1 MNANAD
7 LPSPAPAG
15 GGHRAAPY
23 AHDRSSVERIML
35 QVCLALTPATL
46 YGLYLFGLPAI
57 LTFLCIVLAAIA
69 TEALCLWLQGQSLWR
84 LKDASALLTG
94 WLLAMSMPPWCPWWL
109 SASGAFFAIAI
120 GKHLYGGIGQNV
132 FNPAM
137 LARVALLISFPVQMT
152 TWVQVMPLGSDIA
165 PGLSQSLAIFFG
177 EQGIPDGFTGAT
189 LLGASKAAAKAMTE
203 QVALQ
208 NAPHGIRVNCIQPGL
223 MNTPMAVDARMDAWN
238 MTREEVVAMRDA
250 KVPLGGKMG
259 TAWDVANAALF
270 LVSDEARFITGVTL
284 MVDGGAHCRIG

>member
-1 MNANAD
+1 MTQDDSEVSKGVLRLDGQAAIVVGGGQTPGQTIGNGRATAITYARAGARVLVAD
-7 LPSPAPAG
+7 RDLDAAAATVAEITAEGGDAVPFRADVTDEADIAAMVADACDRWERLDILHNNVGISVAG
-15 GGHRAAPY
+15 GDAEISRIEGDAF
-23 AHDRSSVERIML
+23 DRIM
-35 QVCLALTPATL
+35 
-46 YGLYLFGLPAI
+46 AI
-57 LTFLCIVLAAIA
+57 NLKSMVLAIKH
-69 TEALCLWLQGQSLWR
+69 ALPVMRGQQSGNIINISSTAAHE
-84 LKDASALLTG
+84 DY
-94 WLLAMSMPPWCPWWL
+94 PWVTY
-109 SASGAFFAIAI
+109 
-120 GKHLYGGIGQNV
+120 K
-132 FNPAM
+132 
-137 LARVALLISFPVQMT
+137 
-152 TWVQVMPLGSDIA
+152 
-165 PGLSQSLAIFFG
+165 
-177 EQGIPDGFTGAT
+177 
-189 LLGASKAAAKAMTE
+189 ASKAAAKAMTE

>member
-1 MNANAD
+1 MTQDGSEDSKGILRLDGQAAIVVGGGQTPGQTIGNGRATAITYARAGARVLVAD
-7 LPSPAPAG
+7 RDLDAAAATVAEITAEGGDAVPFRADVTDEADIAAMVADACDRWGRLDILHNNVGISVAG
-15 GGHRAAPY
+15 GDAEISKIEGEAF
-23 AHDRSSVERIML
+23 DRIM
-35 QVCLALTPATL
+35 
-46 YGLYLFGLPAI
+46 AI
-57 LTFLCIVLAAIA
+57 NLKSMVLAIKH
-69 TEALCLWLQGQSLWR
+69 ALPVMRGQQSGNIVNISSTAAHE
-84 LKDASALLTG
+84 DY
-94 WLLAMSMPPWCPWWL
+94 PWVTY
-109 SASGAFFAIAI
+109 
-120 GKHLYGGIGQNV
+120 K
-132 FNPAM
+132 
-137 LARVALLISFPVQMT
+137 
-152 TWVQVMPLGSDIA
+152 
-165 PGLSQSLAIFFG
+165 
-177 EQGIPDGFTGAT
+177 
-189 LLGASKAAAKAMTE
+189 ASKAAAKAMTE

>member
-1 MNANAD
+1 MTQDGSEDSKGILRLDGQAAIVVGGGQTPGQTIGNGRATAITYARAGARVLVAD
-7 LPSPAPAG
+7 RDMDAAAATVAEITAEGGDAVPFRADVTDEADIAAMVADACDRWGRLDILHNNVGISVAG
-15 GGHRAAPY
+15 GDAEISKIEGEAF
-23 AHDRSSVERIML
+23 DRIM
-35 QVCLALTPATL
+35 
-46 YGLYLFGLPAI
+46 AI
-57 LTFLCIVLAAIA
+57 NLKSMVLAIKH
-69 TEALCLWLQGQSLWR
+69 ALPVMRGQQSGNIVNISSTAAHE
-84 LKDASALLTG
+84 DY
-94 WLLAMSMPPWCPWWL
+94 PWVTY
-109 SASGAFFAIAI
+109 
-120 GKHLYGGIGQNV
+120 K
-132 FNPAM
+132 
-137 LARVALLISFPVQMT
+137 
-152 TWVQVMPLGSDIA
+152 
-165 PGLSQSLAIFFG
+165 
-177 EQGIPDGFTGAT
+177 
-189 LLGASKAAAKAMTE
+189 ASKAAAKAMTE

>member
-1 MNANAD
+1 MRQDRSEVSKGVLRLDGQTAIVVGGGQTPGQTIGNGRATAITYARAGARVLVAD
-7 LPSPAPAG
+7 RDLDAAAATVAEITAEGGEAFPFRADVTDEADIAAMIADTCDRWGRLDILHNNVGISVAG
-15 GGHRAAPY
+15 GDAEISKIEGEAF
-23 AHDRSSVERIML
+23 DRIM
-35 QVCLALTPATL
+35 
-46 YGLYLFGLPAI
+46 AI
-57 LTFLCIVLAAIA
+57 NLKSMVLAIKH
-69 TEALCLWLQGQSLWR
+69 ALPVMRDQQSGNIINISST
-84 LKDASALLTG
+84 AAHEEY
-94 WLLAMSMPPWCPWWL
+94 PWVTY
-109 SASGAFFAIAI
+109 
-120 GKHLYGGIGQNV
+120 K
-132 FNPAM
+132 
-137 LARVALLISFPVQMT
+137 
-152 TWVQVMPLGSDIA
+152 
-165 PGLSQSLAIFFG
+165 
-177 EQGIPDGFTGAT
+177 
-189 LLGASKAAAKAMTE
+189 ASKAAAKAMTE

>member
-1 MNANAD
+1 MTQDRSEVLKGLLRLDGQAAIVVGGGQTPGQTIGNGRATAITYARAGARVLVAD
-7 LPSPAPAG
+7 RDLDAAAATVAEITAEGGDAVPFHADVTDEADIAAMVADACDRWERLDILHNNVGISVAG
-15 GGHRAAPY
+15 GDAEISKIEGEAF
-23 AHDRSSVERIML
+23 DRIM
-35 QVCLALTPATL
+35 
-46 YGLYLFGLPAI
+46 AI
-57 LTFLCIVLAAIA
+57 NLKSMVLAIKH
-69 TEALCLWLQGQSLWR
+69 ALPVMREQQSGNIVNISSTAAHE
-84 LKDASALLTG
+84 DY
-94 WLLAMSMPPWCPWWL
+94 PWVTY
-109 SASGAFFAIAI
+109 
-120 GKHLYGGIGQNV
+120 K
-132 FNPAM
+132 
-137 LARVALLISFPVQMT
+137 
-152 TWVQVMPLGSDIA
+152 
-165 PGLSQSLAIFFG
+165 
-177 EQGIPDGFTGAT
+177 
-189 LLGASKAAAKAMTE
+189 ASKAAAKAMTE

>member
-1 MNANAD
+1 MTQDRSEVSKGVLRLDGQAAIVVGGGQTPGQTIGNGRATAITYARAGARVLVAD
-7 LPSPAPAG
+7 RVLDAAAATVAEITAEGGDAVPFRADVTDEADIAAMVADACDRWGRLDILHNNVGISVAG
-15 GGHRAAPY
+15 GDAEISKIEGEAF
-23 AHDRSSVERIML
+23 DRIM
-35 QVCLALTPATL
+35 
-46 YGLYLFGLPAI
+46 AI
-57 LTFLCIVLAAIA
+57 NLKSMVLAIKH
-69 TEALCLWLQGQSLWR
+69 ALPVMRGQQSGNIVNISSTAAHE
-84 LKDASALLTG
+84 DY
-94 WLLAMSMPPWCPWWL
+94 PWVTY
-109 SASGAFFAIAI
+109 
-120 GKHLYGGIGQNV
+120 K
-132 FNPAM
+132 
-137 LARVALLISFPVQMT
+137 
-152 TWVQVMPLGSDIA
+152 
-165 PGLSQSLAIFFG
+165 
-177 EQGIPDGFTGAT
+177 
-189 LLGASKAAAKAMTE
+189 ASKAAAKAMTE

>member
-1 MNANAD
+1 MTQDRSEVSKAVLRLDGQAAIVVGGGQTPGQTIGNGRATAITYARAGARVLVAD
-7 LPSPAPAG
+7 RDLDAAAATVAEITAEGGDAVPFRADVTDEADSAAMVADACDRWGRLDILHNNVGISVAG
-15 GGHRAAPY
+15 GDAEISKIEGEAF
-23 AHDRSSVERIML
+23 DRIM
-35 QVCLALTPATL
+35 
-46 YGLYLFGLPAI
+46 AI
-57 LTFLCIVLAAIA
+57 NLKSMVLAIKH
-69 TEALCLWLQGQSLWR
+69 ALPVMRGQQSGNIVNISSTAAHE
-84 LKDASALLTG
+84 DY
-94 WLLAMSMPPWCPWWL
+94 PWVTY
-109 SASGAFFAIAI
+109 
-120 GKHLYGGIGQNV
+120 K
-132 FNPAM
+132 
-137 LARVALLISFPVQMT
+137 
-152 TWVQVMPLGSDIA
+152 
-165 PGLSQSLAIFFG
+165 
-177 EQGIPDGFTGAT
+177 
-189 LLGASKAAAKAMTE
+189 ASKAAAKAMTE

>member
-1 MNANAD
+1 MTQDGNEFSKSVLRLDGQVAIVVGGGQTPGQTIGNGRATAITYARAGARVLVAD
-7 LPSPAPAG
+7 RDLDAAAATVAEITAEGGDAVPFRADVTDEADIAAMVADACDRWGRLDILHNNVGISVAG
-15 GGHRAAPY
+15 GDAEISKIEGEAF
-23 AHDRSSVERIML
+23 DRIM
-35 QVCLALTPATL
+35 
-46 YGLYLFGLPAI
+46 AI
-57 LTFLCIVLAAIA
+57 NLKSMVLAIKH
-69 TEALCLWLQGQSLWR
+69 ALPVMRGQQSGNIINISSTAAHE
-84 LKDASALLTG
+84 DY
-94 WLLAMSMPPWCPWWL
+94 PWVTY
-109 SASGAFFAIAI
+109 
-120 GKHLYGGIGQNV
+120 K
-132 FNPAM
+132 
-137 LARVALLISFPVQMT
+137 
-152 TWVQVMPLGSDIA
+152 
-165 PGLSQSLAIFFG
+165 
-177 EQGIPDGFTGAT
+177 
-189 LLGASKAAAKAMTE
+189 ASKAAAKAMTE

>member
-1 MNANAD
+1 MTQDRSEVLKGVLRLDGQAAIVVGGGQTPGQTIGNGRATAITYARAGAHVLVADRNLDAAAATVAEITAEGGEAVPFRADVTDEADIAAMVANACD
-7 LPSPAPAG
+7 RWGRLDILHNNVGISVAG
-15 GGHRAAPY
+15 GDAEISKIEGEAF
-23 AHDRSSVERIML
+23 DRIM
-35 QVCLALTPATL
+35 
-46 YGLYLFGLPAI
+46 AI
-57 LTFLCIVLAAIA
+57 NLKSMVLAIKH
-69 TEALCLWLQGQSLWR
+69 ALPVMRGQQSGNIINISSTAAHE
-84 LKDASALLTG
+84 DY
-94 WLLAMSMPPWCPWWL
+94 PWVTY
-109 SASGAFFAIAI
+109 
-120 GKHLYGGIGQNV
+120 K
-132 FNPAM
+132 
-137 LARVALLISFPVQMT
+137 
-152 TWVQVMPLGSDIA
+152 
-165 PGLSQSLAIFFG
+165 
-177 EQGIPDGFTGAT
+177 
-189 LLGASKAAAKAMTE
+189 ASKAAAKAMTE

>member
-1 MNANAD
+1 MTQDRSEVSKGVLRLDGQAAIVVGGGQTPGQTIGNGRATAITYARAGARVLVAD
-7 LPSPAPAG
+7 RDLDAAAATVAEITAEGGEAFPFRADVTDEADIAAMVADACDRWGRLDILHNNVGISVAG
-15 GGHRAAPY
+15 GDAEISKIEGEAF
-23 AHDRSSVERIML
+23 DRIM
-35 QVCLALTPATL
+35 
-46 YGLYLFGLPAI
+46 AI
-57 LTFLCIVLAAIA
+57 NLKSMVLAIKH
-69 TEALCLWLQGQSLWR
+69 ALPVMRGQQSGNIVNISSTAAHE
-84 LKDASALLTG
+84 DY
-94 WLLAMSMPPWCPWWL
+94 PWVTY
-109 SASGAFFAIAI
+109 
-120 GKHLYGGIGQNV
+120 K
-132 FNPAM
+132 
-137 LARVALLISFPVQMT
+137 
-152 TWVQVMPLGSDIA
+152 
-165 PGLSQSLAIFFG
+165 
-177 EQGIPDGFTGAT
+177 
-189 LLGASKAAAKAMTE
+189 ASKAAAKAMTE

>member
-1 MNANAD
+1 MTQDRSEVSKAVLRLDGQAAIVVGGGQTPGQTIGNGRATAITYARAGARVLVAD
-7 LPSPAPAG
+7 RDLDAAAATVAEITAEGGEAVPFRADVTDEAHIAAMVADACDRWERLDILHNNVGISVAG
-15 GGHRAAPY
+15 GDAEISKIEGEAF
-23 AHDRSSVERIML
+23 DRIM
-35 QVCLALTPATL
+35 
-46 YGLYLFGLPAI
+46 AI
-57 LTFLCIVLAAIA
+57 NLKSMVLAIKH
-69 TEALCLWLQGQSLWR
+69 ALPVMRGQQSGNIVNISSTAAHE
-84 LKDASALLTG
+84 DY
-94 WLLAMSMPPWCPWWL
+94 PWVTY
-109 SASGAFFAIAI
+109 
-120 GKHLYGGIGQNV
+120 K
-132 FNPAM
+132 
-137 LARVALLISFPVQMT
+137 
-152 TWVQVMPLGSDIA
+152 
-165 PGLSQSLAIFFG
+165 
-177 EQGIPDGFTGAT
+177 
-189 LLGASKAAAKAMTE
+189 ASKAAAKAMTE